1 MKDTKGKF
9 KGKKGKDKYI
19 FMNILPEVLIV
30 IVGLIWIIYSIFN

>member
-1 MKDTKGKF
+1 MKDTKDELKS
-9 KGKKGKDKYI
+9 KKEKDRHL